1 MLAEQTILASD
12 LRVITRYLTS
22 LGMDPEPVL
31 TAAGIDGS
39 ALSEPRSRV
48 AVQQVEALLTQLVE
62 QFPDRNLGLALA
74 NHHHMTDSHVLGLTA
89 IASATGLDALR
100 RLVRY
105 QALVSTQEPFTITED
120 AETVTLSKKAVH
132 GDTAEH
138 LIQVFIF
145 AVILTAIRN
154 ISGFTGDL
162 TGIAFT
168 GKPQG
173 PEADYRRHFGPRVRF
188 SSGDAKLTVP
198 RAILEQPVSTG
209 NVDILTANEPLL
221 SSLVRAVRENN
232 LPAKIK
238 LAILDSLPNHTL
250 TEEDAAA
257 AQNMSLRTFQR
268 RLEDEGTRFRALL
281 DQTRTERA
289 ESLLGDASCSL
300 SEVGYHCGFSE
311 QASFSRAFK
320 RWTGKTPSD
329 YRKALLAPDH

>member
-1 MLAEQTILASD
+1 MSEQTILASD

-22 LGMDPEPVL
+22 LGMDPAPVL

-39 ALSEPRSRV
+39 ALSEPRGRV

-62 QFPDRNLGLALA
+62 QFPERNLGLALA
-74 NHHHMTDSHVLGLTA
+74 SHHHMTDTHVLGLTA

-132 GDTAEH
+132 GDAAEH

-145 AVILTAIRN
+145 AVIQTAIRN
-154 ISGFTGDL
+154 IAGFTGDL
-162 TGIAFT
+162 TGTAFT
-168 GKPQG
+168 GAPQG
-173 PEADYRRHFGPRVRF
+173 PEADYRQQFGPRVSF
-188 SSGDAKLTVP
+188 SSVDASMTVP
-198 RAILEQPVSTG
+198 RDVLERPVSTG
-209 NVDILTANEPLL
+209 NIDILTANEPLL
-221 SSLVRAVRENN
+221 ASLARAVRENN

-238 LAILDSLPNHTL
+238 LAILDSLPDHTL
-250 TEEDAAA
+250 TEEEAAA
-257 AQNMSLRTFQR
+257 SQNMSLRTFQR

-289 ESLLGDASCSL
+289 EGLLGDPACSL

-329 YRKALLAPDH
+329 YRKTLLTPDH

>member
-1 MLAEQTILASD
+1 MTEQTILASD

-22 LGMDPEPVL
+22 LGMDPAPVL
-31 TAAGIDGS
+31 TAAGIDAA
-39 ALSEPRSRV
+39 ALSEPRGRV
-48 AVQQVEALLTQLVE
+48 SAQQVEDLLTQLVA

-74 NHHHMTDSHVLGLTA
+74 NHHHMTDTHVLGLTA

-100 RLVRY
+100 RLARY
-105 QALVSTQEPFTITED
+105 QALVSTREPFTVTED
-120 AETVTLSKKAVH
+120 AQAVTLSKTAVH
-132 GDTAEH
+132 NDSAEH
-138 LIQVFIF
+138 LIQVFVF

-168 GKPQG
+168 CAPQG
-173 PEADYRRHFGPRVRF
+173 PEADYRRHFGPKVSF
-188 SSGDAKLTVP
+188 ASGEASMTIP
-198 RAILEQPVSTG
+198 RAALEQPVSTS

-221 SSLVRAVRENN
+221 ASLVRAVRENN

-238 LAILDSLPNHTL
+238 LAILDTLPDHTL
-250 TEEDAAA
+250 TEEEAAA
-257 AQNMSLRTFQR
+257 SQNMSLRTFQR

-281 DQTRTERA
+281 DQTRMERA
-289 ESLLGDASCSL
+289 ESLLGDPDCSL
-300 SEVGYHCGFSE
+300 SGVGYHCGFSE

-329 YRKALLAPDH
+329 YRETLLAPDH

>member
-1 MLAEQTILASD
+1 MTEQTILASD

-22 LGMDPEPVL
+22 LGMDPAPVL

-39 ALSEPRSRV
+39 TLSQPRGRV
-48 AVQQVEALLTQLVE
+48 EVQQVEALLTQLVE

-74 NHHHMTDSHVLGLTA
+74 NHHHMTDTHVLGLTA

-120 AETVTLSKKAVH
+120 AETITLSKKAVH

-138 LIQVFIF
+138 LIQAFIF
-145 AVILTAIRN
+145 AVILNAIRN

-168 GKPQG
+168 GRPQG
-173 PEADYRRHFGPRVRF
+173 PEADYRKHFGPRVSF
-188 SSGDAKLTVP
+188 SSGDAKLAVP
-198 RAILEQPVSTG
+198 RAVLEQPVSTG

>member
-1 MLAEQTILASD
+1 MTEQTILASD

-22 LGMDPEPVL
+22 LGMDPAPVL
-31 TAAGIDGS
+31 TAVGIDTS
-39 ALSEPRSRV
+39 VLSEPRSRV
-48 AVQQVEALLTQLVE
+48 SMQQVEALLTQLVE
-62 QFPDRNLGLALA
+62 QFPDRILGLELA
-74 NHHHMTDSHVLGLTA
+74 NHHHMTDTHVLGLTA

-105 QALVSTQEPFTITED
+105 QALVSTQEPLTISED
-120 AETVTLSKKAVH
+120 AETVTLRKIPVH

-154 ISGFTGDL
+154 ISSFTGDL
-162 TGIAFT
+162 TRITFT

-173 PEADYRRHFGPRVRF
+173 PEADYRQHFGPQVSF
-188 SSGDAKLTVP
+188 SSGDASMTVP
-198 RAILEQPVSTG
+198 RDVLKQPVSTG
-209 NVDILTANEPLL
+209 NIDILTANEPLL
-221 SSLVRAVRENN
+221 ASLVRAVRENN

-238 LAILDSLPNHTL
+238 LAILDSLPDHTL
-250 TEEDAAA
+250 TEEEAAA
-257 AQNMSLRTFQR
+257 SQNMSLRTFQR

-289 ESLLGDASCSL
+289 ESLLGDPAYNL

-320 RWTGKTPSD
+320 RWTGKTPSG
-329 YRKALLAPDH
+329 YRKTLLATDH

>member
-1 MLAEQTILASD
+1 MTEQTILASD

-22 LGMDPEPVL
+22 LGMDPAPVL
-31 TAAGIDGS
+31 AAAGIDGS
-39 ALSEPRSRV
+39 ALSEPRGRV

-74 NHHHMTDSHVLGLTA
+74 NHHHMTDTHVLGLTA

-120 AETVTLSKKAVH
+120 AETITLSKKAVH

-145 AVILTAIRN
+145 AVILNAIRN

-168 GKPQG
+168 GRPQG
-173 PEADYRRHFGPRVRF
+173 PEADYRKHFGPRVSF
-188 SSGDAKLTVP
+188 SSGDAKLAVP
-198 RAILEQPVSTG
+198 RAVLEQPVSTG

-232 LPAKIK
+232 LLAKIK
-238 LAILDSLPNHTL
+238 VAILDRLPDHTL
-250 TEEDAAA
+250 TEEEAAGS
-257 AQNMSLRTFQR
+257 QNMSLRTFQR

-281 DQTRTERA
+281 DQTRTDRA
-289 ESLLGDASCSL
+289 ESLLGDPAYSL
-300 SEVGYHCGFSE
+300 SEIGYHCGFSE

>member
-1 MLAEQTILASD
+1 MSDQTILASD
-12 LRVITRYLTS
+12 LRVITRYLKS
-22 LGMDPEPVL
+22 LGKDPAPVL
-31 TAAGIDGS
+31 TAVGIDTS
-39 ALSEPRSRV
+39 VLSEPRSRV
-48 AVQQVEALLTQLVE
+48 PAQQVEALLTQLVA

-74 NHHHMTDSHVLGLTA
+74 NHHHMTDTHVLGLTA
-89 IASATGLDALR
+89 IASGTGLDALR

-132 GDTAEH
+132 GDAAEH

-154 ISGFTGDL
+154 IAGFTGDL

-173 PEADYRRHFGPRVRF
+173 PEADYRQYFGPRITF
-188 SSGDAKLTVP
+188 SSGDACMTIP
-198 RAILEQPVSTG
+198 RAVLEQPISTS

-221 SSLVRAVRENN
+221 ASLVRAVRENN
-232 LPAKIK
+232 LPAQIK
-238 LAILDSLPNHTL
+238 LAILDSLPDHTL
-250 TEEDAAA
+250 TEEEAAA
-257 AQNMSLRTFQR
+257 SQNMSLRTFQR

-289 ESLLGDASCSL
+289 ESLLGDPACSL

>member
-1 MLAEQTILASD
+1 MSDQTILASD
-12 LRVITRYLTS
+12 LRVITRYLKS
-22 LGMDPEPVL
+22 LGKDPARVL
-31 TAAGIDGS
+31 TAVGIDTS
-39 ALSEPRSRV
+39 VLSEPRSRV
-48 AVQQVEALLTQLVE
+48 PAQQVEALLTQLVA

-74 NHHHMTDSHVLGLTA
+74 NHHHMTDTHVLGLTA
-89 IASATGLDALR
+89 IASGTGLDALR

-132 GDTAEH
+132 GDAAEH

-162 TGIAFT
+162 TGIALT
-168 GKPQG
+168 GGPQG
-173 PEADYRRHFGPRVRF
+173 PEADYRQHFGPRITF
-188 SSGDAKLTVP
+188 SSGDACMTIP
-198 RAILEQPVSTG
+198 RAVLEQPISTS

-221 SSLVRAVRENN
+221 ASLVRAVRENN

-238 LAILDSLPNHTL
+238 LAILDSLPDHTL
-250 TEEDAAA
+250 TEEEAAA
-257 AQNMSLRTFQR
+257 SQNMSLRTFQR

-289 ESLLGDASCSL
+289 ESLLGDPACTL

-329 YRKALLAPDH
+329 YRKTLLAPDH

>member
-1 MLAEQTILASD
+1 MTEQTILASD

-22 LGMDPEPVL
+22 LGIDVAPVL
-31 TAAGIDGS
+31 TAADIDGS
-39 ALSEPRSRV
+39 ALSEPRGRISV
-48 AVQQVEALLTQLVE
+48 HQVEALLSQLAA

-74 NHHHMTDSHVLGLTA
+74 NHHHMTDTHVLGLTA

-120 AETVTLSKKAVH
+120 AETVTLSKTAVH
-132 GDTAEH
+132 NDTAEH
-138 LIQVFIF
+138 LVQVFVF

-173 PEADYRRHFGPRVRF
+173 PEADYRQHFGPRVSF
-188 SSGDAKLTVP
+188 LSGDAKMTVP
-198 RAILEQPVSTG
+198 RAVLERPVSTG
-209 NVDILTANEPLL
+209 NVDILTTNEPLL
-221 SSLVRAVRENN
+221 ASLVRAVRENN

-238 LAILDSLPNHTL
+238 LAILDSLPDHTL
-250 TEEDAAA
+250 TEEEAAA
-257 AQNMSLRTFQR
+257 SQNMSLRTFQR

-289 ESLLGDASCSL
+289 ESLLGDPVCSL
-300 SEVGYHCGFSE
+300 SEVSYHCGFSE

>member
-1 MLAEQTILASD
+1 MSDQTILASD
-12 LRVITRYLTS
+12 LRVITRYLKS
-22 LGMDPEPVL
+22 LGKDPAPVL
-31 TAAGIDGS
+31 TAVGIDTS
-39 ALSEPRSRV
+39 VLSEPRSRV
-48 AVQQVEALLTQLVE
+48 PAQQVEALLTQLVA

-74 NHHHMTDSHVLGLTA
+74 NHHHMTDTHVLGLTA
-89 IASATGLDALR
+89 IASGTGLDALR

-173 PEADYRRHFGPRVRF
+173 PEADYRQHFGPRITF
-188 SSGDAKLTVP
+188 SSGDACMTIP
-198 RAILEQPVSTG
+198 RAVLEQPISTS

-221 SSLVRAVRENN
+221 ASLVRAVRENN
-232 LPAKIK
+232 LPR
-238 LAILDSLPNHTL
+238 
-250 TEEDAAA
+250 E
-257 AQNMSLRTFQR
+257 
-268 RLEDEGTRFRALL
+268 
-281 DQTRTERA
+281 DQTRDPRQLARSHSDGRRSRCVAKHEPANLSAPAGGRGHAIQSTARSDPHRTSR
-289 ESLLGDASCSL
+289 ESARRPGLHL
-300 SEVGYHCGFSE
+300 V
-311 QASFSRAFK
+311 
-320 RWTGKTPSD
+320 
-329 YRKALLAPDH
+329 

>member
-1 MLAEQTILASD
+1 VTEQTILASD

-22 LGMDPEPVL
+22 LGMDPAPAL
-31 TAAGIDGS
+31 TAAGIDAS
-39 ALSEPRSRV
+39 ALSEPRGRV
-48 AVQQVEALLTQLVE
+48 SAQQVEALLTQLVE
-62 QFPDRNLGLALA
+62 QFPDRNLGLAMA
-74 NHHHMTDSHVLGLTA
+74 SHHHMTDTHVLGLTA
-89 IASATGLDALR
+89 IASATGLEALR

-120 AETVTLSKKAVH
+120 TETVTLSKKAVH
-132 GDTAEH
+132 GDTTEH

-168 GKPQG
+168 GVPQG
-173 PEADYRRHFGPRVRF
+173 PEADYRQHFGPRVSF
-188 SSGDAKLTVP
+188 ASGDASMTIP
-198 RAILEQPVSTG
+198 RAVLEQPVSTG

-221 SSLVRAVRENN
+221 ASLVRAVRENN

-238 LAILDSLPNHTL
+238 LAILDSLPDHTL
-250 TEEDAAA
+250 TEEEAATS
-257 AQNMSLRTFQR
+257 QNMSLRTFQR

-289 ESLLGDASCSL
+289 ESLLGDPACSL

-329 YRKALLAPDH
+329 YRKALLALDH